1 MRKFV
6 KFISIVF
13 ILMIVFSAF
22 SVPVHADSNIYA
34 DISKFELITNKCSKY
49 VTLLSQNVFNN
60 ALANRDQIRYLQK
73 ELNSVM
79 GYELDTDGKFG
90 PLTQNSVKGFQ
101 AAYGLEVDGKVG
113 PLTRAAL
120 NNEYLARKLIV
131 KASKLNI
138 RNNPGTTGTT
148 ILGSLKKGDIVKILD
163 DSAIVGNNK
172 WYKISYNGI
181 VGYVC
186 GRQSYVSEK
195 FIEVDIVSQTL
206 RLYIDGNLYLDT
218 AITTGKYGTRYE
230 TEKGFFTVMFVDTDR
245 ILKPSNCHVDYWMRF
260 NDPKSQGIH
269 DANWRGYAENFKY
282 FGGTVYKQ
290 NGNAGTKYSGSKG
303 CVNIPPVKMPIIF
316 QNTGYGT
323 IVYVH

>member
-6 KFISIVF
+6 KFISIIF
-13 ILMIVFSAF
+13 IFIFVFSFFA
-22 SVPVHADSNIYA
+22 VPVHADSNINV
-34 DISKFELITNKCSKY
+34 DISKFESRTIENSKY
-49 VTLLSQNVFNN
+49 VTLLSQNVFYNT
-60 ALANRDQIRYLQK
+60 LTNRDQIRYLQK

-79 GYELDTDGKFG
+79 GCELDTDGRFG
-90 PLTQNSVKGFQ
+90 TLTKNSVKEFQ

-113 PLTRAAL
+113 PITRTVL
-120 NNEYLARKLIV
+120 NNEYMARKLII

-138 RNNPGTTGTT
+138 RNNPGTIGTT
-148 ILGSLKKGDIVKILD
+148 IIGSLKKGDIVKILD
-163 DSAIVGNNK
+163 DSSIIGNDK
-172 WYKISYNGI
+172 WYMISYNGI
-181 VGYVC
+181 VGYIC
-186 GRQSYVSEK
+186 GRKTYVSEK

-218 AITTGKYGTRYE
+218 AITTGKYGTKYE

-245 ILKPSNCHVDYWMRF
+245 ILQPSNCHVDYWMRF
-260 NDPKSQGIH
+260 NDRRAQGIH
-269 DANWRGYAENFKY
+269 DADWRGYAEDFKY

-316 QNTGYGT
+316 ENTGYGT